1 MDIKASNYYVTI
13 FLFFNPH
20 MQSLIL
26 GLQEQ
31 IQFLF
36 LIQERQKSGK

>member
-1 MDIKASNYYVTI
+1 MDIKASNYVTVI
-13 FLFFNPH
+13 FFNPC

-36 LIQERQKSGK
+36 LIQERQKNGK